1 MTEEKIAE
9 GRFRHDKDTAA
20 YHRYQID
27 AENGNIRG
35 TLYIRRDA
43 DVIPDRIE
51 LKRMAN

>member
-9 GRFRHDKDTAA
+9 GHFRHDKDTAA
-20 YHRYQID
+20 YHRYQLD

-43 DVIPDRIE
+43 KKTPDTIVFRRIS
-51 LKRMAN
+51 N

>member
-1 MTEEKIAE
+1 MKEDKISK

-20 YHRYQID
+20 YHRYQLD